1 MAPKIIDKEVRK
13 KEILK
18 AAMKVAAAKG
28 IKNVRIDEIAEAA
41 GVGKG
46 TVYEYFKSKEEIFGA
61 SLVEFMRHI
70 DEIMARKMFKAV
82 TPQDRLKA
90 MLYAW
95 EEACE
100 HEDSELMNLMID
112 VWAEGIRR
120 DNKEL
125 LKIFDMKAI
134 YEQYREMVSAILND
148 GINQGIFR
156 KTDVLTVAG
165 LFIATF
171 DGIMIQWLLDRENV
185 DLKKTSEVLYDTLM
199 EGIIYRQD
207 K

>member
-1 MAPKIIDKEVRK
+1 MAPRIINKEARR

-18 AAMKVAAAKG
+18 AAMRVSAAKG
-28 IKNVRIDEIAEAA
+28 IKNVKIEEIAEAA

-46 TVYEYFKSKEEIFGA
+46 TVYEYFTSKEEIFGA
-61 SLVEFMRHI
+61 SMVEFMQHI
-70 DEIMARKMFKAV
+70 ETIMAQKMFRAV
-82 TPQDRLKA
+82 TPQDKIKA
-90 MLYAW
+90 MLSAW

-100 HEDSELMNLMID
+100 HEDSDLMNLMID

-125 LKIFDMKAI
+125 LKVFDMKAI

-156 KTDVLTVAG
+156 KIDVMTVAG
-165 LFIATF
+165 LLLATF
-171 DGIMIQWLLDRENV
+171 DGIMIQWLLDRENS
-185 DLKKTSEVLYDTLM
+185 DLKKIADVLFDTLM
-199 EGIIYRQD
+199 EGIINKPD